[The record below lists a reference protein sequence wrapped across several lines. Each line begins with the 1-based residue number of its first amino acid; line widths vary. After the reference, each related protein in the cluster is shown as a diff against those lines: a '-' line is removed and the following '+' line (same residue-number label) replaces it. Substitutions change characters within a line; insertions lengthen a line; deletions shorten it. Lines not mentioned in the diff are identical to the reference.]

1 MNQTKM
7 FILYTI
13 SYLLSFHLCN
23 AINTNDLTL
32 QLVQVVFRH
41 GARTPSRAEALRVN
55 VTNSAIYWPEGH
67 LQLTNVGKQQA
78 YKLGTFLRKKYDQ
91 FLGPYN
97 PQEYYAL
104 STGYTRTMMSLQLAL
119 AGLFP
124 PAIQDLWS
132 NKLHWRPV
140 PFYRNPIDLDITLAP
155 HQTKLC
161 KDLYHETINNSIDFQ
176 RNLSK
181 YTEFLENMENRTG
194 FAFKKD
200 FLYNSVWTLYAIDY
214 HASINHFLNNGQEK
228 ETVTLIEN
236 PFNFQ
241 KAMGLPLPDIYT
253 QNDSVYATIREV
265 SKLSVDGMSMTP
277 QLNRLNG
284 GTLVRQFIENINKNR
299 NAARPKKMYLY
310 CSHDGTLHA
319 FSKAQD
325 FEAFYLPPF
334 GSALIMEKYA
344 DSQKSEYLR
353 MLAWDPANGEQVE
366 TVKIGNCDELCPF
379 KDYLEIVKDNTA
391 TDEDLEYLSNEANKG
406 SLLNE

>member
-1 MNQTKM
+1 MIDVNLIAQWCNFLTGKR
-7 FILYTI
+7 
-13 SYLLSFHLCN
+13 FHLCN
-23 AINTNDLTL
+23 AINTDDLTL

-67 LQLTNVGKQQA
+67 IQLTNVGKQQA
-78 YKLGTFLRKKYDQ
+78 YKLGTLLRKKYDK

-104 STGYTRTMMSLQLAL
+104 TTGYTRTIMSLQLAL

-124 PAIQDLWS
+124 PAIQDSWS
-132 NKLHWRPV
+132 NKLHWRPI
-140 PFYRNPIDLDITLAP
+140 PFHRNPIDLDITLAP

-161 KDLYHETINNSIDFQ
+161 KDLYLETINNSIDFQ

-181 YTEFLENMENRTG
+181 YTEFLENMENQTG
-194 FAFKKD
+194 FPFKTD
-200 FLYNSVWTLYAIDY
+200 FLYNSAWTLYAIEY
-214 HASINHFLNNGQEK
+214 H
-228 ETVTLIEN
+228 
-236 PFNFQ
+236 
-241 KAMGLPLPDIYT
+241 KAMGLPLPAIYT
-253 QNDSVYATIREV
+253 QNDSLYATMREV
-265 SKLSVDGMSMTP
+265 CKLSVDGMSMTP

-299 NAARPKKMYLY
+299 NAARPKKIYLY

-325 FEAFYLPPF
+325 FEAFYLPPV

-353 MLAWDPANGEQVE
+353 MLSWDPADGEHVE
-366 TVKIGNCDELCPF
+366 TVRIGNCDELCPF
-379 KDYLEIVKDNTA
+379 KDYLEIVKDNIA
-391 TDEDLEYLSNEANKG
+391 TDEDLEYLNNEANKG